1 MIRFDKVYN
10 NLRLSAAVIRSFVF
24 CPSFQWGSRMNCR
37 FCGMER
43 WLLCWLPDYLKIA
56 LIILIGIRDLN
67 VRIY

>member
-43 WLLCWLPDYLKIA
+43 WLLLLLPDT
-56 LIILIGIRDLN
+56 
-67 VRIY
+67 